1 MNAGELKEARSW
13 VRSRRLWMAGLA
25 AAAVSSMALLLP
37 RSVGDPNQKP
47 AAHQDATTPAAH
59 VPRVF
64 TDAGWD
70 RLSALER
77 QTLEPLR
84 DTWST
89 LTVEQQDKWRA
100 IAQRVQGRPRHV
112 RRRLAARIAQWASLS
127 PDQRAHA
134 RLNFLELAK
143 RYDTRQRREQWRAY
157 QSAKPAEGHAVALGA
172 PERVISPALVQA
184 SPGATTVLL
193 SQLYELP
200 SANDTA
206 QRDKT
211 ARDPTSIDEHSPN
224 GSGAASASAGSA
236 ANLERA
242 AP

>member
-1 MNAGELKEARSW
+1 MNAGELKKSPSW

-25 AAAVSSMALLLP
+25 AAAVSCVALLLP
-37 RSVGDPNQKP
+37 RSVGDLHQKP

-59 VPRVF
+59 VPRV

-70 RLSALER
+70 RLSAVER

-100 IAQRVQGRPRHV
+100 IAHRVQGRPRHV

-157 QSAKPAEGHAVALGA
+157 QSTKPAEGHAVALGA

-206 QRDKT
+206 QRDET
-211 ARDPTSIDEHSPN
+211 ARDPTPIDEHSPH
-224 GSGAASASAGSA
+224 GRGAASASAGSA
-236 ANLERA
+236 AELERA